1 MLDRGLLKWRFNS
14 IVEPTIRF
22 LTILNNSKIFV
33 ALTVTTVVTFIL
45 FMKRISIITL
55 VMYGEHLVKVIGNL
69 KIKGVSAD
77 EYLAS

>member
-45 FMKRISIITL
+45 LMKRISIITL
-55 VMYGEHLVKVIGNL
+55 VMYGEHLVKVIGNS
-69 KIKGVSAD
+69 KIKGVNAD

>member
-14 IVEPTIRF
+14 IVKPMIRF
-22 LTILNNSKIFV
+22 LTILNNSKISV

-69 KIKGVSAD
+69 EIKGVNAD